1 MEIRKHKGYVMKKEY
16 VRNLTITGMFLSIG
30 LVLPFL
36 TGQIQS
42 LGNALLPMHL
52 PVFLCALICGWKYAV
67 PMAFILPPLR
77 SLLFTMPPLYP
88 TAVSMAFELAVYALV
103 TGLVYSLLRKKNVLA
118 VEISIIAGM
127 LAGRA
132 VWGCVQAL
140 LLGISGKSFTFAAF
154 IAGAFTNA
162 VPGIILQLVLIP
174 AAMVVLD
181 RTGALPFGDGAQ
193 TAAEE

>member
-1 MEIRKHKGYVMKKEY
+1 MMVRKHKRYAMNREY
-16 VRNLTITGMFLSIG
+16 VRNLTITGMFLAIG

-36 TGQIQS
+36 TGQLQS
-42 LGNALLPMHL
+42 MGNALLPMHL

-67 PMAFILPPLR
+67 PMAFVLPPLR

-103 TGLVYSLLRKKNVLA
+103 TGLVYALLRKKNVLS
-118 VEISIIAGM
+118 VYISVIAGM

-140 LLGISGKSFTFAAF
+140 LLEISGKFFGFAAF

-181 RTGALPFGDGAQ
+181 KTGALPFGDGKQ
-193 TAAEE
+193 TDAD